1 MKVLNVIKEQF
12 KKIKSKYDKALMKH
26 FKKYIVDYKV
36 IDDKIKIYS
45 SAGDYRIVKNTKN
58 NITKLNKALVQNKV
72 TIQRKIDLYENTYKE
87 RLIVLLIDLL
97 LILSFG
103 TLVCLTFFIGSY
115 ILFILSILLFS
126 LSVITSTITGFN
138 YFVLVKEISYL
149 KKKTGYKDEVEFKLS
164 DLKLTR

>member
-12 KKIKSKYDKALMKH
+12 KKIKSKYDKVLMKH
-26 FKKYIVDYKV
+26 FKKYIVDYEI

-103 TLVCLTFFIGSY
+103 TIVCLTFFIGSY
-115 ILFILSILLFS
+115 FLFIISILLFS

-138 YFVLVKEISYL
+138 YFVLVKEISCL
-149 KKKTGYKDEVEFKLS
+149 KKQTGYKDEMEFKLT
-164 DLKLTR
+164 DLKLTK